1 MVESVKSLGLP
12 VCVKPFLSNATYD
25 SNFEN
30 SLKDF
35 SLLFAAEKGGISVD
49 ETCIHKLAHLEVF
62 GEAVCRY
69 KPQDITWC
77 QKLLY
82 HQPAGVTAAFTE
94 DSSAYLK
101 VWYKSTGILIRIP
114 RWNYHEKLMTIS
126 SGDHGGTSETD
137 DDGMVKDFKDI
148 IQDYDD
154 IVQEETQQLLDQIK
168 ELLENKCIN
177 KVQGLVDL
185 LKKMQVKLNSNA
197 VNVSE
202 QVNSIIMLYKV

>member
-1 MVESVKSLGLP
+1 M
-12 VCVKPFLSNATYD
+12 
-25 SNFEN
+25 
-30 SLKDF
+30 
-35 SLLFAAEKGGISVD
+35 
-49 ETCIHKLAHLEVF
+49 EVF

-114 RWNYHEKLMTIS
+114 RWNYREKLMTIS

-168 ELLENKCIN
+168 EVLENKYIN

-202 QVNSIIMLYKV
+202 QVNSICSIKYDLHRLRGDIESRSPKRKVESLQRTMNSSSFDYLLRYLSYNSDDPDDSD